1 MNAIITSRT
10 SAAMRGRLTAS
21 QPKPEVRVD
30 VPHQLVLDLMGRVL
44 VVDDNARARQS
55 MADALE
61 AAGHEVVACASAIEA
76 LKLTDRGSFDVII
89 TDLQMPGMDGLAF
102 IRALGE
108 QQVDSQIVMV
118 TAFASVTSAV
128 EAMRHGAFDY
138 IEKPFDVE
146 QLEALVSRALR
157 HGEKVGRRSS
167 VPKPEPS
174 WQGLM
179 IGDSR
184 ALASLRER
192 IAQAAPT
199 DETVLIVGESGT
211 GKELVARC
219 LHAASRRSAGALVSL
234 NCPALSP
241 QLMES
246 ELFGHERGAFTSA
259 DSPRVGRFELAEGGT
274 ILLDEITE
282 IDLPLQ
288 AKLLRVLQ
296 ERTFERVGSSETRRA
311 DVRVIATTNRD
322 LRAEVAAGRF
332 RQDLYYRLNV
342 VPIHVPPLRERME
355 DVPALVTHFL
365 SAAAARLGRSPCEL
379 SAGALDLLCH
389 YHWPGNVREL
399 ENIATRASVL
409 GQGQKLSSD
418 DLRNWLIE
426 PGDSENEANPN
437 ISSDLPAGG
446 DRPSTGVKL
455 EDMERRM
462 IESTLEKFDGHRA
475 KAAQALGI
483 GIRTL
488 SNKLRQYGY
497 APRART
503 FNKPS

>member
-1 MNAIITSRT
+1 MTAISVKMPPQHAPSRREKT
-10 SAAMRGRLTAS
+10 TPFVPELIGRI
-21 QPKPEVRVD
+21 
-30 VPHQLVLDLMGRVL
+30 L

-55 MADALE
+55 IVDVLK
-61 AAGHEVVACASAIEA
+61 AAGHEVVASVSAIEA
-76 LKLTDRGSFDVII
+76 LKIVENNTFDVIV

-102 IRALGE
+102 IRTLSQRKVE
-108 QQVDSQIVMV
+108 SQIVMI

-146 QLEALVSRALR
+146 QLETLIARALR
-157 HGEKVGRRSS
+157 HGEKVGQRSS
-167 VPKPEPS
+167 VPTPS
-174 WQGLM
+174 STWQSIMVGESPFL
-179 IGDSR
+179 
-184 ALASLRER
+184 LQLRQR

-199 DETVLIVGESGT
+199 DETILITGESGT

-219 LHAASRRSAGALVSL
+219 VHAASRRSGRALVGL

-259 DSPRVGRFELAEGGT
+259 DAPRVGRFELAEGGT

-282 IDLPLQ
+282 IDLSLQ

-296 ERTFERVGSSETRRA
+296 ERSYERVGASESRKA
-311 DVRVIATTNRD
+311 DVRVVTTTNRD
-322 LRAEVAAGRF
+322 LAAEVAAGRF
-332 RQDLYYRLNV
+332 RQDLYFRLAV
-342 VPIHVPPLRERME
+342 VPIVVPPLRQRLE
-355 DVPALVTHFL
+355 DVPMLVEHFAT
-365 SAAAARLGRSPCEL
+365 AAATRLGRQPCDL
-379 SAGALDLLCH
+379 SSEGLDLLCN

-399 ENIATRASVL
+399 ENLITRASVL
-409 GQGQKLSSD
+409 SGDRRITAD
-418 DLRNWLIE
+418 DLRLWLID
-426 PGDSENEANPN
+426 PTGHCRVSEAAANESASADES
-437 ISSDLPAGG
+437 ISVGT
-446 DRPSTGVKL
+446 RL
-455 EDMERRM
+455 EDMERRL
-462 IESTLEKFDGHRA
+462 IEATLEHYGGHRA

-488 SNKLRQYGY
+488 TNKLRIYGY

-503 FNKPS
+503 FGKAA